1 MILSGLQ
8 KSTLIDYPWKLAAVV
23 FTTWCNLRCGFCHN
37 PEMVVPDQIMAHKS
51 SQIPERIFF
60 NFLERRKNILDGIS
74 ICGWEPTI
82 HRDLP
87 SFCRAIKERWFLVK
101 IDTNWQN
108 PDMLDLLIKEDIVDY
123 IAMDIKHTWKDYS
136 ALVGMSIDRAQYEKS
151 IELIM
156 SWAKDYE
163 FRSTIIE
170 GVHTEGD
177 IREMLSYIAGS
188 KIYFLQNYRSGITL
202 DPWFVWAPFFEKEL
216 RKYQSIAREYVKRC
230 EIRM

>member
-37 PEMVVPDQIMAHKS
+37 PEMVVPDQIFIHQS

-60 NFLERRKNILDGIS
+60 DFLDRRTEILDAVS

-82 HRDLP
+82 HKDLP
-87 SFCRAIKERWFLVK
+87 DFCRAIKERWFLVK
-101 IDTNWQN
+101 IDTNGQN
-108 PDMLDLLIKEDIVDY
+108 PDILSYLIEQDLVDY
-123 IAMDIKHTWKDYS
+123 IAMDIKHIWQEYPS
-136 ALVGMSIDRAQYEKS
+136 LVGIQIAPARYQKS
-151 IELIM
+151 IELIIHR
-156 SWAKDYE
+156 AKDYE
-163 FRSTIIE
+163 FRSTIID
-170 GVHTEGD
+170 GIHTENH

-202 DPWFVWAPFFEKEL
+202 DPEFFGAPFHEKEL
-216 RKYQSIAREYVKRC
+216 LKYQSIALEYVKRC